1 METCYRH
8 PSRETRVACSNCG
21 RPICPDC
28 MTTSPVGM
36 RCPECAKART
46 PVRTMQTIAAGGIEA
61 TRALIAVNVVAFLA
75 SGSFSVSGNPAGD
88 TVLAH
93 GQLAA
98 YELSLHHEYW
108 RLVTA
113 GFLHQNLLHIGFNMY
128 LLYVLGQLLEPALGR
143 VTFLTIY
150 FVALLAGSCGSVI
163 GVGAAGAT
171 IGASGAVFGLMGA
184 AVVEMRARG
193 IDPMQSGIPAL
204 IAINLLISVVFAG
217 KISIGGHIGGLIGG
231 VLAAFV
237 INAADR
243 RRAHL
248 LGLAGCLV
256 LALASVGAAIAV
268 ADQKTSQLPA
278 FVRQALNSSS

>member
-1 METCYRH
+1 
-8 PSRETRVACSNCG
+8 
-21 RPICPDC
+21 
-28 MTTSPVGM
+28 MTTTPVGM

-46 PVRTMQTIAAGGIEA
+46 PVRTLRSITAGGIEL

-75 SGSFSVSGNPAGD
+75 SGSFSLSGNPAGD

-98 YELSLHHEYW
+98 YDLSLHHEYW
-108 RLVTA
+108 RLLTA

-143 VTFLTIY
+143 IRFLAIY
-150 FVALLAGSCGSVI
+150 FVALLAGSLGSLV
-163 GVGAAGAT
+163 GVAANGAT

-204 IAINLLISVVFAG
+204 IAVNLLISVVFAG

-231 VLAAFV
+231 VLAALVFSQ
-237 INAADR
+237 ADR
-243 RRAHL
+243 HRARL

-256 LALASVGAAIAV
+256 LALASVGGAIAV
-268 ADQKTSQLPA
+268 ADQKTAQLPD
-278 FVRQALNSSS
+278 FVRQSLSSSS